1 MPKGIWVGVVPKKG
15 GISPF
20 LFSKKQVISQR
31 LNKVCELF
39 LILFIMKSLE
49 IIVRKNISE
58 VELAVAQGYCPVE
71 CSFGDRSIVDDLEM
85 DHHGEKSHLES
96 VAIRAYRDHFGKRA
110 ENPRF
115 VLNHVDADCI
125 FAVAALAGLLPH
137 PESQYAASLPTF
149 KQKVW
154 KQNLLPLAETIAIL
168 DTDPIGRDIIAMPFG
183 SHLITWNAMF
193 GFNVDDEL
201 GAVAAVQGWRQ
212 LTTASVAVKP
222 YLDAAE
228 ASEKARCEAALADL
242 TERGE
247 KIGDVVIIKESRVF
261 GFSEWYQ
268 RNLAGA
274 ANEVAGW
281 DNPVV
286 IALASGLQSLTF
298 GCPNQDVAEAIF
310 GQGGLKNVFTR
321 LNELY
326 ALEPGN
332 GFGGRESVGGSP
344 RGMKMTEEDL
354 RKAADIVNEIISK

>member
-1 MPKGIWVGVVPKKG
+1 MELCRRKGEFL
-15 GISPF
+15 PF
-20 LFSKKQVISQR
+20 FSLKKQVISQR

-39 LILFIMKSLE
+39 LILFIMKSIE
-49 IIVRKNISE
+49 ILVKKNISE

-71 CSFGDRSIVDDLEM
+71 CSFGNKSVVDELEM
-85 DHHGEKSHLES
+85 DHHGEKSDLES
-96 VAIRAYRDHFGKRA
+96 VAIRAYRDHFGARA
-110 ENPRF
+110 DDPRF

-137 PESQYAASLPTF
+137 PESQYAASLPAF

-154 KQNLLPLAETIAIL
+154 KQDLLPLAETIAIL
-168 DTDPIGRDIIAMPFG
+168 DTDPIGRNVIAMPFG

-212 LTTASVAVKP
+212 LTTAPVAVKP

-228 ASEKARCEAALADL
+228 ASEKARCEAALTDL

-247 KIGDVVIIKESRVF
+247 KIGKVVIIKESRVF

-268 RNLAGA
+268 RNLAGT
-274 ANEVAGW
+274 ANEVNGW

-286 IALASGLQSLTF
+286 IALAAGLQSLTF

-310 GQGGLKNVFTR
+310 GQGGLKNVFTK

-344 RGMKMTEEDL
+344 RGMKMTEKDL
-354 RKAADIVNEIISK
+354 HLVAKVANEMMLK